1 MCIYVIHVAF
11 FAFLENQDY
20 DLDTIGGISMKNRF
34 YILEE
39 DRKLAQARII
49 ELEKEI
55 QELGPEF
62 HVVLNQSTET
72 WHDNAPFDALREKQ
86 ALLAAELQKLK
97 EVLQKA
103 SIAPPHKQKGIVGIG
118 SRITVSLKGKV
129 QKYVLTGHWSY
140 RLGKEIDKAMVI
152 TCQSPLGQAV
162 LGKQLNDTG
171 ILSHNGQQLIIT
183 DIS

>member
-1 MCIYVIHVAF
+1 VAF
-11 FAFLENQDY
+11 FAILKQQGY
-20 DLDTIGGISMKNRF
+20 DLITIGGISMNNSF

-49 ELEKEI
+49 ELERQI

-103 SIAPPHKQKGIVGIG
+103 SLAPPHKQKGIVGIG
-118 SRITVSLKGKV
+118 SRITIKLKGKI
-129 QKYVLTGHWSY
+129 QKYLLTGHWSY
-140 RLGKEIDKAMVI
+140 RIGKEIDKALVI
-152 TCQSPLGQAV
+152 SCQSPLGQAV
-162 LGKQLNDTG
+162 LGKQLNESG
-171 ILSHNGQQLIIT
+171 VLAHNGTQLTIT